1 MASLAWLVLFYIVC
15 GDYTG
20 IYWRPRPFVEAE
32 DKSTEREARQNFA
45 NKTEQRGCFYESY
58 FFDGVDVLDTSH
70 LRRVILGKVLLC
82 M

>member
-1 MASLAWLVLFYIVC
+1 MWSA
-15 GDYTG
+15 
-20 IYWRPRPFVEAE
+20 
-32 DKSTEREARQNFA
+32 EREARQNFA

>member
-1 MASLAWLVLFYIVC
+1 MASLAWLVLFYIVS

-32 DKSTEREARQNFA
+32 DNLRSPLKERRDRTLQTKRNNE
-45 NKTEQRGCFYESY
+45 KSY